1 MFKHSIA
8 IFASGTGSNA
18 LNIIEYFKNNS
29 KIKVAFVLCNKFEAP
44 IVKSAFEKGIKVIV
58 CTNQEVENS
67 EFLYDI
73 CKKNKVTEI
82 ILAGFLRKI
91 PALFIQKFQNKII
104 NIHPSLL
111 PKYGGNGMY
120 GKFVHEAV
128 IKNDEKETG
137 ISIHLVNDE
146 YDKGEIIAQ
155 YKVELSEKETI
166 DSIQQKIHILEM
178 KNFPKTIEEFLN
190 RNNS

>member
-44 IVKSAFEKGIKVIV
+44 IVKSAFEKGIKVVV

-137 ISIHLVNDE
+137 ISIHLVDDE

-155 YKVELSEKETI
+155 YKVELSEKENI
-166 DSIQQKIHILEM
+166 DSILQKIHILEM

>member
-137 ISIHLVNDE
+137 ISIHLVDDE

-166 DSIQQKIHILEM
+166 DSIQLKIHILEM

>member
-91 PALFIQKFQNKII
+91 PAFQNKII